1 MTMCDYSLGRVLDLM
16 DKYQMW
22 EDTML
27 IVGTDHGF
35 LLAEHGYWGKN
46 QMPYYNEVAHT
57 PFFVWDPRYQ
67 EKGVRRQ
74 SLVQMIDWMPTLL
87 QYFHVEIPKDV
98 QGKSLD
104 EVIKNDASERE
115 YALYGTFSGHVN
127 ITDGNYAYMR
137 APLPEKADE
146 VYNYTLMPCHMN
158 ARFSA
163 KELEHAE
170 LVPPFRFTKGC
181 PVLKIKSK
189 DKYKVARFGTRLY
202 DLKKDPEEKTPIQD
216 LGVENRMV
224 NAMKEAMKENDC
236 PVEQFERLGIE

>member
-1 MTMCDYSLGRVLDLM
+1 
-16 DKYQMW
+16 
-22 EDTML
+22 
-27 IVGTDHGF
+27 
-35 LLAEHGYWGKN
+35 
-46 QMPYYNEVAHT
+46 
-57 PFFVWDPRYQ
+57 
-67 EKGVRRQ
+67 
-74 SLVQMIDWMPTLL
+74 
-87 QYFHVEIPKDV
+87 
-98 QGKSLD
+98 
-104 EVIKNDASERE
+104 
-115 YALYGTFSGHVN
+115 
-127 ITDGNYAYMR
+127 MR

-158 ARFSA
+158 ARFSP

-236 PVEQFERLGIE
+236 PVEQFERLGIEWKRISEK